1 MFNQYTEQESGIHKV
16 TPFSSHYINYKFAL
30 QELIFPK
37 PKWKSQT
44 CATDFSYHSHVILQT
59 SSN

>member
-16 TPFSSHYINYKFAL
+16 TSFSSHYINYKFAL

-37 PKWKSQT
+37 PK
-44 CATDFSYHSHVILQT
+44 
-59 SSN
+59 